1 MQIGGI
7 GGANAAFS
15 AQEQRRATEQPDDA
29 SLRDAAARE
38 AERVRQ
44 QRVEQDRQVE
54 SAGTPARPQG
64 LGTLVDR
71 FA

>member
-1 MQIGGI
+1 MQIGAAGST
-7 GGANAAFS
+7 AAFS
-15 AQEQRRATEQPDDA
+15 VQEQRRVTEQADNA

-38 AERVRQ
+38 TERQRQ
-44 QRVEQDRQVE
+44 QQAQELRQVE
-54 SAGTPARPQG
+54 QTAPSKTPG